1 MNVITLGGNALL
13 PERGT
18 GTFEEQFLIASR
30 AMEGVAELVAHANE
44 EVVLSHGNGPIVG
57 NILIRNEAARDQI
70 PPMPLDVCGAD
81 SQGGIGYLLQQVLD
95 NSLSARGIRCR
106 VVSIVTQCVV
116 DEEDPAFAK
125 PTKPI
130 GQFYSR
136 EEALYL
142 ERSKGW
148 ALVDDA
154 GRGWRRVV
162 PSPRPVEIVE
172 WDAVRSLVASG
183 MVVIAAGGGGVP
195 VVRREGKLRGVEA
208 VIDKDRAAAVLAK
221 QLRARR
227 LIALTS
233 VDQVSLDFGQPTQRG
248 LPEMSAAEAAGYLR
262 EGQFPSGSMGP
273 KIEAA
278 IDFVGHGGEEAIIT
292 SPQKLL
298 AAVEGRAGTHIHPR
312 IIDHEQEP
320 ERE

>member
-1 MNVITLGGNALL
+1 MNVVTLGGNALL
-13 PERGT
+13 PGQGK
-18 GTFEEQFLIASR
+18 GTFEEQFVVASR
-30 AMEGVAELVAHANE
+30 AMDGVAELITHANE

-57 NILIRNEAARDQI
+57 NILIRNEAAKNEI

-95 NSLSARGIRCR
+95 NALAERGVRCR
-106 VVSIVTQCVV
+106 VVSLVTQCIV
-116 DEEDPAFAK
+116 DEDDPAFGD

-130 GQFYSR
+130 GRFYSE
-136 EEALYL
+136 EEAKYL
-142 ERSKGW
+142 ERTKGW
-148 ALVDDA
+148 DFIEDS

-162 PSPRPVEIVE
+162 PSPRPLEIVE
-172 WDAVRSLVASG
+172 WDAIRSLVAAG

-233 VDQVSLDFGQPTQRG
+233 VDRVALDFGKPTQRD
-248 LPEMSAAEAAGYLR
+248 LDELSPAEAARYLR

-273 KIEAA
+273 KVEAA
-278 IDFVGHGGEEAIIT
+278 IDFVAHGGEEAIIT
-292 SPQKLL
+292 SPENLL
-298 AAVEGRAGTHIHPR
+298 AAVEGRAGTHIRPR
-312 IIDHEQEP
+312 ILDHEPEP
-320 ERE
+320 V

>member
-1 MNVITLGGNALL
+1 MNVVTLGGNALL
-13 PERGT
+13 PVQGR
-18 GTFEEQFLIASR
+18 GTFEEQFVVATR
-30 AMEGVAELVAHANE
+30 AMEGVADLIMHANE

-57 NILIRNEAARDQI
+57 NILIRNEAAKEQI

-106 VVSIVTQCVV
+106 VVSLVTQCVV
-116 DEEDPAFAK
+116 DEDDPAFAE

-130 GQFYSR
+130 GQFYPQ
-136 EEALYL
+136 EEAQYL
-142 ERSKGW
+142 ERTKGW
-148 ALVDDA
+148 VFVDDS

-162 PSPRPVEIVE
+162 PSPRPTEIVE
-172 WDAVRSLVASG
+172 WDAIRSLVAAG

-195 VVRREGKLRGVEA
+195 VVRRDGRLRGVEA

-227 LIALTS
+227 LISLTS
-233 VDQVSLDFGQPTQRG
+233 VDRVALDFGKPTQRD
-248 LPEMSAAEAAGYLR
+248 LDELSTVEAARHLR

-273 KIEAA
+273 KVEAA

-292 SPQKLL
+292 SPGNLL
-298 AAVEGRAGTHIHPR
+298 AAVEGKAGTHIR
-312 IIDHEQEP
+312 LRTVDHEPEP
-320 ERE
+320 V

>member
-1 MNVITLGGNALL
+1 MNVVTLGGNALL
-13 PERGT
+13 PEQGK
-18 GTFEEQFLIASR
+18 GTFEEQFVVASR
-30 AMEGVAELVAHANE
+30 AMEGVAELIAHANE

-57 NILIRNEAARDQI
+57 NIVIRNEAAKAEI

-95 NSLSARGIRCR
+95 NALAERGVRCR

-116 DEEDPAFAK
+116 DEEDPAFSK

-130 GQFYSR
+130 GKFYH
-136 EEALYL
+136 EEQARYL
-142 ERSKGW
+142 ERTKGW
-148 ALVDDA
+148 DLVEDA

-162 PSPRPVEIVE
+162 PSPRPLEIVE
-172 WDAVRSLVASG
+172 WDAIRSLVAAG

-227 LIALTS
+227 LVALTS
-233 VDQVSLDFGQPTQRG
+233 VDRVSLDFGKPTQR
-248 LPEMSAAEAAGYLR
+248 PIDVMSAAEAARHLR

-273 KIEAA
+273 KVEAA

-292 SPQKLL
+292 SPGSLL
-298 AAVEGRAGTHIHPR
+298 AAVRGAAGTHIRPR
-312 IIDHEQEP
+312 VADHEP
-320 ERE
+320 ERP